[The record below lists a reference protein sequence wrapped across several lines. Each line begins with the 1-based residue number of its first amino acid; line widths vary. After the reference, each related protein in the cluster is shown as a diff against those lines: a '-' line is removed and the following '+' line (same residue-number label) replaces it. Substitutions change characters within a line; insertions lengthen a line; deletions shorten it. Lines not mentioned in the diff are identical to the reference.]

1 MPLSRL
7 TGNAIED
14 GTITTADLADNAV
27 NSAKIGVDV
36 IAAEDLANNAITT
49 AEITDGAV
57 TQAKLNA
64 NVALGQG
71 YYIANDGSVVGNAN
85 GRDNLFRV
93 NANATTGNVTI
104 AANNNASVTGPLT
117 IGNGTTLTIAN
128 TGRLAII

>member
-49 AEITDGAV
+49 A
-57 TQAKLNA
+57 
-64 NVALGQG
+64 
-71 YYIANDGSVVGNAN
+71 
-85 GRDNLFRV
+85 
-93 NANATTGNVTI
+93 
-104 AANNNASVTGPLT
+104 
-117 IGNGTTLTIAN
+117 
-128 TGRLAII
+128 

>member
-57 TQAKLNA
+57 TQAKLNS

-71 YYIANDGSVVGNAN
+71 YYNTKYGSVVGNAN
-85 GRDNLFRV
+85 GRDSLFRV
-93 NANATTGNVTI
+93 ILNATTGNVNI

>member
-7 TGNAIED
+7 TGSSIED

-64 NVALGQG
+64 SVVLGAG
-71 YYIANDGSVVGNAN
+71 YYIANDGSITGNTS
-85 GRDNLFRV
+85 GRNNMFRV
-93 NANATTGNVTI
+93 NVNATTGNVNI
-104 AANNNASVTGPLT
+104 AANNNASVTGLSL
-117 IGNGTTLTIAN
+117 IHI
-128 TGRLAII
+128 

>member
-57 TQAKLNA
+57 TQAKLSFDPA
-64 NVALGQG
+64 DDATALAIALG
-71 YYIANDGSVVGNAN
+71 
-85 GRDNLFRV
+85 
-93 NANATTGNVTI
+93 
-104 AANNNASVTGPLT
+104 
-117 IGNGTTLTIAN
+117 
-128 TGRLAII
+128 